1 MVESIEIMCF
11 GEVLFLETICIGA
24 GILGLMLFAYRGWSI
39 ILIAPFF
46 AILAAIFSELG
57 ILPVYTEL
65 YMTRLA
71 EYTKTY
77 YPVFLFGAVFARLM
91 EKGGL
96 ASAIAGKIMAVL
108 GEKQA
113 ILAVILGCMAL
124 TYGGLSVFVV
134 AFVMYP
140 FGAELFRKAD
150 IPKRL
155 LPATLC
161 MGIFT
166 AAMVALPGTPQI
178 QNIIPSS
185 YFGTST
191 WSGAGIG
198 IFASLLF
205 LLEALLWLG
214 YRAKSLQAQG
224 ESYGEVVEHKRRRD
238 RTLPHWGLALLPL
251 VMVIVINMILSNP
264 FHWEWGFH
272 WDEKS
277 LDAFLPLHLS
287 LLAGGVGK
295 VQAIWSISVAL
306 VISSFAAAFI
316 GRKRYRGSKEKFLDS
331 INYGAASSCA
341 AVLNVASGFAF
352 GSVLVM
358 LPGFLPIKEFLIGLG
373 NSAGPLVS
381 AVVTTNIMGGITGS
395 ASGGMTIALNIL
407 GENWAS
413 MAAAQGIP
421 LEVLHRI
428 VSIASIG
435 IDPVPHSG
443 ALVTLLAICGLTH
456 KQSYFDIVVLMGMKF
471 FVPFLCILFY
481 TLTGII

>member
-1 MVESIEIMCF
+1 M
-11 GEVLFLETICIGA
+11 ETFCIVVA
-24 GILGLMLFAYRGWSI
+24 IIGLMMFAYRGWSI

-46 AILAAIFSELG
+46 AIVAALLSEFG
-57 ILPVYTEL
+57 IMPTYSEL

-96 ASAIAGKIMAVL
+96 ASAIAGKIISVL

-113 ILAVILGCMAL
+113 VLAVILGCAAL

-140 FGAELFRKAD
+140 FGAEIFRKAN
-150 IPKRL
+150 IPKKL
-155 LPATLC
+155 LPATLW
-161 MGIFT
+161 MGIFSF
-166 AAMVALPGTPQI
+166 AMVAMPGTPQI

-191 WSGAGIG
+191 WAGVGIG
-198 IFASLLF
+198 LFATILF
-205 LLEALLWLG
+205 MGMSMGWLMF
-214 YRAKSLQAQG
+214 RAKSLQAKG
-224 ESYGEVVEHKRRRD
+224 EGYGGEVEQKQRKDRR
-238 RTLPHWGLALLPL
+238 LPDWKFALIPL
-251 VMVIVINMILSNP
+251 LMVIVINVILSNP

-277 LDAFLPLHLS
+277 LETFLPLELS
-287 LLAGGVGK
+287 LLAASVGK

-306 VISSFAAAFI
+306 ILSSIAAAII
-316 GRKRYRGSKEKFLDS
+316 GRKRYRGSKESFLET

-352 GSVLVM
+352 GSVMVSM
-358 LPGFLPIKEFLIGLG
+358 PGFLPIKEILIGIG
-373 NSAGPLVS
+373 DSAGPLVS
-381 AVVTTNIMGGITGS
+381 AVITTNIMGGITGS
-395 ASGGMTIALNIL
+395 ASGGLTIALSML
-407 GENWAS
+407 GDQWAQ
-413 MAAAQGIP
+413 MATAQGIP
-421 LEVLHRI
+421 LEALHRI

-435 IDPVPHSG
+435 IDPVPHCG

-456 KQSYFDIVVLMGMKF
+456 KEAYFDIIILMGMKF
-471 FVPFLCILFY
+471 FVPFLCVLFY
-481 TLTGII
+481 LLTGIA

>member
-1 MVESIEIMCF
+1 M
-11 GEVLFLETICIGA
+11 ETFCIGVA
-24 GILGLMLFAYRGWSI
+24 MVGLMLFAYRGWSI

-46 AILAAIFSELG
+46 AVIAALLSEFG
-57 ILPVYTEL
+57 IMPTYTEL

-96 ASAIAGKIMAVL
+96 ASAIAGKIISIL

-113 ILAVILGCMAL
+113 VLAVLLGCAAL

-140 FGAELFRKAD
+140 FGAEIFRKAD
-150 IPKRL
+150 IPKKL
-155 LPATLC
+155 LPATLW
-161 MGIFT
+161 MGIFSF
-166 AAMVALPGTPQI
+166 AMVALPGTPQI

-191 WSGAGIG
+191 WAGVG
-198 IFASLLF
+198 TGLFATILF
-205 LLEALLWLG
+205 MAMSMGWLTF
-214 YRAKSLQAQG
+214 RAKSLQAKG
-224 ESYGEVVEHKRRRD
+224 EGYGGHLEQQQRKSRS
-238 RTLPHWGLALLPL
+238 LPTWQMSLVPLL
-251 VMVIVINMILSNP
+251 MVIVINLILSNP

-272 WDEKS
+272 WNEKS
-277 LDAFLPLHLS
+277 LESFLPLNLS
-287 LLAGGVGK
+287 LLAASVGK
-295 VQAIWSISVAL
+295 IQAIWSISVAL
-306 VISSFAAAFI
+306 IVSSIAAAWI
-316 GRKRYRGSKEKFLDS
+316 GRRRYRKSKENFLETV
-331 INYGAASSCA
+331 NYGAASSCA

-352 GSVLVM
+352 GSVMVSM
-358 LPGFLPIKEFLIGLG
+358 PGFLPVKEILIDIG

-381 AVVTTNIMGGITGS
+381 AVITTNIMGGITGS
-395 ASGGMTIALNIL
+395 ASGGLTIALSML
-407 GENWAS
+407 GDTWAQ
-413 MAAAQGIP
+413 MATAQGIP

-435 IDPVPHSG
+435 IDPVPHCG

-456 KQSYFDIVVLMGMKF
+456 KEAYFDIIVLMAMKF
-471 FVPFLCILFY
+471 FVPFLCVIFY
-481 TLTGII
+481 LLTGVA

>member
-1 MVESIEIMCF
+1 MM
-11 GEVLFLETICIGA
+11 
-24 GILGLMLFAYRGWSI
+24 FAYRGWSI

-46 AILAAIFSELG
+46 AIVAALLSEFG
-57 ILPVYTEL
+57 IMPTYSEL

-96 ASAIAGKIMAVL
+96 ASAIAGKIISVL

-113 ILAVILGCMAL
+113 VLAVILGCAAL

-140 FGAELFRKAD
+140 FGAEIFRKAN
-150 IPKRL
+150 IPKKL
-155 LPATLC
+155 LPATLW
-161 MGIFT
+161 MGIFSF
-166 AAMVALPGTPQI
+166 AMVAMPGTPQI

-191 WSGAGIG
+191 WAGVGIG
-198 IFASLLF
+198 LFATILF
-205 LLEALLWLG
+205 MGMSMGWLT
-214 YRAKSLQAQG
+214 YRAKSLQAKG
-224 ESYGEVVEHKRRRD
+224 EGYGGEVEQKQRKDRR
-238 RTLPHWGLALLPL
+238 LPDWKFALVPL
-251 VMVIVINMILSNP
+251 LMVIVINVILSNP

-277 LDAFLPLHLS
+277 LETFLPLKLS
-287 LLAGGVGK
+287 LLAASVGK

-306 VISSFAAAFI
+306 ILSSIAAAII
-316 GRKRYRGSKEKFLDS
+316 GRKRYRGSKENFLET

-352 GSVLVM
+352 GSVMVSM
-358 LPGFLPIKEFLIGLG
+358 PGFLPIKEILIGIG
-373 NSAGPLVS
+373 DSAGPLVS
-381 AVVTTNIMGGITGS
+381 AVITTNIMGGITGS
-395 ASGGMTIALNIL
+395 ASGGLTIALSML
-407 GENWAS
+407 GETWAQ
-413 MAAAQGIP
+413 MATAQGIP
-421 LEVLHRI
+421 LEALHRI

-435 IDPVPHSG
+435 IDPVPHCG

-456 KQSYFDIVVLMGMKF
+456 KEAYFDIIVLMGMKF
-471 FVPFLCILFY
+471 FVPFLCVLFY
-481 TLTGII
+481 LLTGIS

>member
-1 MVESIEIMCF
+1 M
-11 GEVLFLETICIGA
+11 ETFCIGV
-24 GILGLMLFAYRGWSI
+24 GILGLMFFAYRGWSI

-46 AILAAIFSELG
+46 AVLAALFSEFG
-57 ILPVYTEL
+57 ILPVYSEL

-96 ASAIAGKIMAVL
+96 ASAIAGKIVAVL
-108 GEKQA
+108 GEQRA
-113 ILAVILGCMAL
+113 ILAVLLGCAAL

-140 FGAELFRKAD
+140 FGAEIFRKAD

-155 LPATLC
+155 LPATLW
-161 MGIFT
+161 MGIFSF
-166 AAMVALPGTPQI
+166 AMVALPGSPQI

-191 WSGAGIG
+191 WAGVGIG
-198 IFASLLF
+198 VFATAVF
-205 LLEALLWLG
+205 MAEALIWLG
-214 YRAKSLQAQG
+214 YRARSLQAQG
-224 ESYGEVVEHKRRRD
+224 EGYGEAVDSKRRRD
-238 RTLPHWGLALLPL
+238 RTLPPWQWSLVPLL
-251 VMVIVINMILSNP
+251 MVIVINIILSNP

-272 WDEKS
+272 WDENS
-277 LDAFLPLHLS
+277 LKTFEPLNLT
-287 LLAGGVGK
+287 LLTGGVGK

-306 VISSFAAAFI
+306 IVSSFAAAFI
-316 GRKRYRGSKEKFLDS
+316 GRKRYKKSQEKLLDS

-352 GSVLVM
+352 GSVLVSM
-358 LPGFLPIKEFLIGLG
+358 PGFLPVKELLMGLAD
-373 NSAGPLVS
+373 SFGPLVS

-395 ASGGMTIALNIL
+395 ASGGLTIALSML
-407 GENWAS
+407 GNEWAT
-413 MAAAQGIP
+413 MATAQGIP
-421 LEVLHRI
+421 LEALHRI

-435 IDPVPHSG
+435 IDPVPHCG
-443 ALVTLLAICGLTH
+443 ALVTMLAICGLTH
-456 KQSYFDIVVLMGMKF
+456 KEAYFDIVVLMGLKF
-471 FVPFLCILFY
+471 LVPFLCVLFY
-481 TLTGII
+481 TVTAIA